1 MALRQGKYSALGKAL
16 GQYRTSL
23 YDVMEKEHDKEFL
36 SWKGERDRA
45 NLAGGIAAAAQGIDM
60 LQKMRSKKHRAQET
74 IDYLKSD
81 EGGGATS
88 IERKTKHGGVLGKM
102 QMGIE
107 DLFGGEATYDVEGV
121 MGGIKSGEYGAG
133 ELRGQAQYHAVE
145 SMMNPEQADKE
156 TAQRKSNRAMYEKGI
171 ADNPFLE
178 EDPWKETDDWAAL
191 EKGETNIKKGE
202 TNISKEYA
210 KRSVY
215 GYAQHTDP
223 ETFDIGAEDFGI
235 DQDIYGMSF
244 KPDRTGDKG
253 WDEFIK
259 IGFLHDPV
267 VSKDKKKSQSMLDPF
282 STWQAPR

>member
-88 IERKTKHGGVLGKM
+88 IERKNVGGPLGKL

-133 ELRGQAQYHAVE
+133 ELRGKAQYHAVE
-145 SMMNPEQADKE
+145 SMVNPEQAAKE

-191 EKGETNIKKGE
+191 EKGE
-202 TNISKEYA
+202 NISSRYDEGFA
-210 KRSVY
+210 KSSEKRYIEEKY
-215 GYAQHTDP
+215 GAGPQAP
-223 ETFDIGAEDFGI
+223 GAEDFGI

-259 IGFLHDPV
+259 IPFLHGPV
-267 VSKDKKKSQSMLDPF
+267 VAGGK
-282 STWQAPR
+282 